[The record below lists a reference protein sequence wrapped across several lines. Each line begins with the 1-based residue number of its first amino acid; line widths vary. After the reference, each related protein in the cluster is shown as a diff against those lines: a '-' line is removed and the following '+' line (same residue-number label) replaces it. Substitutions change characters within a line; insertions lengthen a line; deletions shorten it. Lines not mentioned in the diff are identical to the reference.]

1 MDDTNPPH
9 GVFEALTV
17 EVGWLTTHVASGK
30 EGRALLAA
38 GMAGKRLKLLGT
50 RMAELLRHR
59 LAVDDLI
66 VHTRS
71 AGGSGGGYYSN
82 GAVCVGIAVPPQ
94 DPQAAAVATAAA
106 AAAAAQAK
114 ARAAPLVPLLLDS
127 RACWCAALNK
137 VQYRARMCFLRLEW
151 SGHVTRVPCVDTW

>member
-1 MDDTNPPH
+1 MGFESLTEEMDDTR
-9 GVFEALTV
+9 GVFEALSV

-38 GMAGKRLKLLGT
+38 GMAGTRLKLLGS
-50 RMAELLRHR
+50 RMAEILRHR

-82 GAVCVGIAVPPQ
+82 GAVCVGIALPPR
-94 DPQAAAVATAAA
+94 DPQAAA
-106 AAAAAQAK
+106 AAAAAAAEAK

-137 VQYRARMCFLRLEW
+137 VQYRA
-151 SGHVTRVPCVDTW
+151 CVLPTS